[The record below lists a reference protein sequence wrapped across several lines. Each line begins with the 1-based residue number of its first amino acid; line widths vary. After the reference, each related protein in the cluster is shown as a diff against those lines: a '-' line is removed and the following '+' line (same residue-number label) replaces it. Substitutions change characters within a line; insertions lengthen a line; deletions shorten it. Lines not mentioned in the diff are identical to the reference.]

1 MERRD
6 PSLRDR
12 PSSIG
17 LALYPYLLNTKDS
30 GVFLVGCCTWD
41 WMCTTDNENVGL
53 SPMILPPINA
63 RPKVPTAETQGVVA
77 SFSLLY
83 TGGNSWKRY
92 VSQIAPGLRTKIRCR
107 VPFWQTMM
115 LLDCNFDFQKEDF
128 GLLSDDNFS
137 FFYEKVNRFC
147 QKERLCCVVDFN
159 KKIILQNNF
168 PKKIIARWEE
178 TNQRGR

>member
-1 MERRD
+1 MRRFILILILLLFAGCRGDSRIAEYENQLDNVRVTILD
-6 PSLRDR
+6 PNFCDVS
-12 PSSIG
+12 
-17 LALYPYLLNTKDS
+17 
-30 GVFLVGCCTWD
+30 
-41 WMCTTDNENVGL
+41 
-53 SPMILPPINA
+53 
-63 RPKVPTAETQGVVA
+63 
-77 SFSLLY
+77 
-83 TGGNSWKRY
+83 RY
-92 VSQIAPGLRTKIRCR
+92 IRYEIAAFDKTHG
-107 VPFWQTMM
+107 PFDLM

-159 KKIILQNNF
+159 KKIILQDNF